1 MFMRVKYTSVFYI
14 KKFFGVMNS
23 YFLDTQN
30 WKIGFLL
37 KKMSCAFLFFFFS
50 HSCLPTVEPACAVPS
65 LNASSFTR
73 RSILY
78 PITFATLLYNIY
90 FTSVML
96 ATKSLIKRYTV
107 FSRV

>member
-37 KKMSCAFLFFFFS
+37 KKMSCAFLFFFS
-50 HSCLPTVEPACAVPS
+50 QL
-65 LNASSFTR
+65 FTYR
-73 RSILY
+73 R
-78 PITFATLLYNIY
+78 TGMCRT
-90 FTSVML
+90 
-96 ATKSLIKRYTV
+96 
-107 FSRV
+107 